1 MLVVGAFL
9 DFRINPIVRPQF
21 LIITIEP
28 RTVDALPLLSYLGL
42 WLVCV
47 NLSKVIVLFQAVWQV
62 LRIKVV
68 TLLIWLVDRA
78 VALVLWVR

>member
-1 MLVVGAFL
+1 LLVVGAFF

-42 WLVCV
+42 WLVRV